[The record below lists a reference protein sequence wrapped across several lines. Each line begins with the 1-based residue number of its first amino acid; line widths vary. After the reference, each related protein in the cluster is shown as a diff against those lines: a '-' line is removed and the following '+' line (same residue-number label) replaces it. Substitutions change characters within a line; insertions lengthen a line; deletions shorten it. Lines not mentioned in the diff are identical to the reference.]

1 MSLFQKSVINKY
13 LKNLDNEKVSKAY
26 ENFQKFYG
34 DKLRLHNIMQLKEEN
49 YQEGFLREIFVET
62 LGYTINPDNDF
73 NLTTEYKN
81 QKDARKADGAIVAT
95 ATKRAIAVIELKST
109 KTKHL
114 ESIKEQA
121 FSYKNNQ
128 PGCRYVITSNFQ
140 SLRFYIDDATEYEE
154 FNLFNLK
161 EKDFK
166 LLYLLLSK
174 ESIFS
179 DLPEKLKQETKFHEN
194 DISAQLY
201 TDYKRFKN
209 NIFENLVK
217 NNPQHDKLLL
227 FKKSQKL
234 LDRFLFV
241 FFAED
246 SGLIPPNAV
255 SKIVEQWKMFK
266 ENDEYFPLYSRF
278 QKLFS
283 HLDKG
288 YTYKTWGEIPAYNGG
303 LFRNDELLDSTE
315 LKIDDEVLEKDSL
328 TLSAY
333 DFNTE
338 VDVNI
343 LGHIFEHSLNEI
355 EEITAK
361 LSATA
366 ETRGHVPLKKKK
378 TKRKKDGIFYT
389 PKYITKYIVEN
400 TVGTLCKEKKE
411 ELKINN
417 LFIDD
422 TYRRTATTR
431 GRVPL
436 SLSEKGKKLYK
447 ILNTYKDWLL
457 TLKILDPACGSGAFL
472 NATLDFLIAEHKQTD
487 NLIAE
492 LTGDALGLFDTDK
505 AILENNIF
513 GVDINEESVE
523 IAKLS
528 MWLRTAQKGRPLSDL
543 SGNIKCGNSLI
554 DDPEVAGDKAFD
566 WHKEFPQI
574 FKRKDKEAWHITLAT
589 HDSRTSQR
597 MIDHKVRLKRDGG
610 MRPKAEPIWLDTEDE
625 LFVTKHIA
633 EIIKEDN
640 LNVTAYNICGDHV
653 HLLLVCE
660 KEEMSKIVGK
670 IKAVSAREYNIEKG
684 ITIPE
689 TSTNESD
696 TIATRGHVPL
706 SENYD
711 TEHVPLSK
719 KETNSKTETKKKK
732 YNSLWVQKFGK
743 KKITDKE
750 QYRNTLNYIVNNRI
764 KHELPENKDLQSMAK
779 EMSCT
784 AKHAFRAEYKGGF
797 DVVIGNPPY
806 INLQGLKANYEKETA
821 FYKKMY
827 KSATSNYDIYVLFI
841 EKSFFLINEKGKVS
855 YILPHKFLIS
865 EFGKGIR
872 GMLTEQKAVQQLLHF
887 GSEMVFADASTYTCI
902 LTLSHNNSFLRFKQ
916 LSPSKISEPIKF
928 DNIKYEN
935 LNSENWNLNSSEIS
949 KVLDKLDKQPYTL
962 KNAFNRF
969 VQGIITG
976 KDAVFCIKGELKG
989 QYINHIN
996 DKGEIFHIEA
1006 KITKQHLRGE
1016 DIGKY
1021 RHLKHKE
1028 WLIFPY
1034 EIKEGKAV
1042 LYSQNEMKN
1051 NFPNTWSY
1059 LQEFEQ
1065 VLRSRERDKFDNDL
1079 WFQYSRNQAISVLE
1093 QPKIITPEICFGGS
1107 MTIDLSNFY
1116 HNSKCH
1122 SLLLSDETG
1131 YDLKSILPILN
1142 SSVFWFFA
1150 SKTGNVLRGGYIGI
1164 KRKLL
1169 EAFPLPNLPENQQ
1182 PFIEKADQMLS
1193 LNKELQNKSE
1203 KFIKRIKSN
1212 LEIEKITKKLQNFY
1226 DYDFKTFIAELK
1238 KQKIK
1243 LSLTQQDEWEDYF
1256 DTYKQEINQV
1266 QTQISQTDKEI
1277 DKMVYELYELTE
1289 EEIGIIENS
1298 VK

>member
-1 MSLFQKSVINKY
+1 MGTFQLIYTVINKY
-13 LKNLDNEKVSKAY
+13 LKNLDNDKLNKAF

-73 NLTTEYKN
+73 NLTTEFKN
-81 QKDARKADGAIVAT
+81 LNDARKADGAIVAT
-95 ATKRAIAVIELKST
+95 ATTRGHVPLANKEHVPSAKRAIAVIELKST

-128 PGCRYVITSNFQ
+128 PRCRYVITSNFQ
-140 SLRFYIDDATEYEE
+140 NLRFYIDDATEYEE
-154 FNLFNLK
+154 FNLFRLA
-161 EKDFK
+161 DGLTRRFK
-166 LLYLLLSK
+166 LFYLLLSK

-179 DLPEKLKQETKFHEN
+179 DLPHKLKEETKFHEN

-201 TDYKRFKN
+201 EDYKRFKN
-209 NIFENLVK
+209 KIFENLVK
-217 NNPQHDKLLL
+217 NNPQYDKLLL

-246 SGLIPPNAV
+246 SGLIPPNTI
-255 SKIVEQWKMFK
+255 SKIIEQWKGFI
-266 ENDEYFPLYSRF
+266 EEDEYFTLYSRF

-288 YTYKTWGEIPAYNGG
+288 HTYKKWGEIPAYNGG
-303 LFRNDELLDSTE
+303 LFRDDELLDSNK
-315 LKIDDEVLEKDSL
+315 LIIDDEVLEKDSL

-366 ETRGHVPLKKKK
+366 ETNGHVPLKK
-378 TKRKKDGIFYT
+378 TSKRKKDGIFYT

-417 LFIDD
+417 ILINE
-422 TYRRTATTR
+422 TYHRKATTR
-431 GRVPL
+431 GRDPL

-447 ILNTYKDWLL
+447 TLNTYKDWLL

-472 NATLDFLIAEHKQTD
+472 NATLDFLIAEHKQID

-505 AILENNIF
+505 AILENNIY

-554 DDPEVAGDKAFD
+554 DDPEVAGDKAFN

-574 FKRKDKEAWHITLAT
+574 FKKKKKEAWHITLAT

-597 MIDHKVRLKRDGG
+597 MIDYKVRLKRDGG

-625 LFVTKHIA
+625 LFVTEHIA
-633 EIIKEDN
+633 EVIKEDD

-653 HLLLVCE
+653 HLLLICE
-660 KEEMSKIVGK
+660 KEEMPKIVGK
-670 IKAVSAREYNIEKG
+670 IKAVSARKYNIEKG
-684 ITIPE
+684 ITAATAATRGHVLSEDE
-689 TSTNESD
+689 TESESD
-696 TIATRGHVPL
+696 TTRGHVPL
-706 SENYD
+706 SKSENE
-711 TEHVPLSK
+711 TFPK
-719 KETNSKTETKKKK
+719 KI

-764 KHELPENKDLQSMAK
+764 KHELPENKDLQNMAK
-779 EMSCT
+779 EISCT
-784 AKHAFRAEYKGGF
+784 AKHAFRPEYTGGF
-797 DVVIGNPPY
+797 DVVIGNPPWGAKLQKKEVDKLSKLY
-806 INLQGLKANYEKETA
+806 QTISKTKDSYQFFVLRLLEIVKRNGFFSFIIPNTWMLINTAKDFRKLILQENIIEIVEYGDNVFSDATVESMTLTIRKTDSHENLIKVKKFINQELNFSEETKKNIWLKDEYLRINIGRTEIIDEFIERLNLNSDMFKNVAEIIWGIKPYQVGHGTPKQTKEMLQNRIYHSKNKIDDTWKPLLVGSNINR
-821 FYKKMY
+821 FSIITHNIQYVKYGKNLMYPSNEKKMLSS
-827 KSATSNYDIYVLFI
+827 KILLRQTSDILRACVDNNSYYCQNSLFI
-841 EKSFFLINEKGKVS
+841 ITSDKLHLKYLNLLLNSNLINYVYTILNPQKGKVFAE
-855 YILPHKFLIS
+855 IKPAIVKFL
-865 EFGKGIR
+865 
-872 GMLTEQKAVQQLLHF
+872 
-887 GSEMVFADASTYTCI
+887 
-902 LTLSHNNSFLRFKQ
+902 
-916 LSPSKISEPIKF
+916 PIKQ
-928 DNIKYEN
+928 
-935 LNSENWNLNSSEIS
+935 IS
-949 KVLDKLDKQPYTL
+949 K
-962 KNAFNRF
+962 
-969 VQGIITG
+969 
-976 KDAVFCIKGELKG
+976 
-989 QYINHIN
+989 
-996 DKGEIFHIEA
+996 EA
-1006 KITKQHLRGE
+1006 
-1016 DIGKY
+1016 
-1021 RHLKHKE
+1021 
-1028 WLIFPY
+1028 
-1034 EIKEGKAV
+1034 
-1042 LYSQNEMKN
+1042 
-1051 NFPNTWSY
+1051 
-1059 LQEFEQ
+1059 
-1065 VLRSRERDKFDNDL
+1065 
-1079 WFQYSRNQAISVLE
+1079 
-1093 QPKIITPEICFGGS
+1093 
-1107 MTIDLSNFY
+1107 
-1116 HNSKCH
+1116 
-1122 SLLLSDETG
+1122 
-1131 YDLKSILPILN
+1131 
-1142 SSVFWFFA
+1142 
-1150 SKTGNVLRGGYIGI
+1150 
-1164 KRKLL
+1164 
-1169 EAFPLPNLPENQQ
+1169 QQ
-1182 PFIEKADQMLS
+1182 PFIKKTDQMLS
-1193 LNKELQNKSE
+1193 LNKELQNKSD

-1212 LEIEKITKKLQNFY
+1212 LEATASTRGQVPLIIKISKKLQNFY
-1226 DYDFKTFIAELK
+1226 NYDFKTFIAELN

-1266 QTQISQTDKEI
+1266 QTRISQTDKEI

-1289 EEIGIIENS
+1289 EEIGIVEGS